1 MRLGIAL
8 PTAGNENGAEA
19 IAAAAEGAERI
30 GLDSVWSFERLLL
43 PTNEA
48 YAGQL
53 PDSYAS
59 VYSPLEVLAYVAGR
73 TSRVSLGTSTM
84 VALLHNPVDL
94 ARRFATLD
102 QLSDG
107 RAVVGIGQ
115 GWMPEEFEA
124 AGVPLSRR
132 GAGFAEFV
140 EAMRAAWSADPTS
153 YDGRF
158 YRFAESRIGPK
169 PVQAGGPPI
178 VVAAMAPAALQRTAA
193 AGLGLNPIW
202 FGWDALTE
210 TVGAFRKAAS
220 DAGHDPAVLPIVL
233 RVNGSLSETAQGDE
247 ATVVGSPAQAAEAIP
262 RLAELGV
269 TEILWSMDLPLEEQ
283 LGLLGQLVD

>member
-1 MRLGIAL
+1 MRLGIGL
-8 PTAGNENGAEA
+8 PTAGSENGAEA

-30 GLDSVWSFERLLL
+30 GLDSVWSFERLLM
-43 PTNEA
+43 PTNEG

-53 PDSYAS
+53 PDAYAS
-59 VYSPLEVLAYVAGR
+59 VYAPMEVLAYVAAK
-73 TSRVSLGTSTM
+73 TSRVTLGTSIM

-102 QLSDG
+102 QLSNG
-107 RAVVGIGQ
+107 RAVVGLGQ

-132 GAGFAEFV
+132 GAGFAEFL
-140 EAMRAAWSADPTS
+140 EAMRAAWAPDPTS

-158 YRFAESRIGPK
+158 YRFAESKIGPK
-169 PVQAGGPPI
+169 PVQPGGPPI
-178 VVAAMAPAALQRTAA
+178 LVAAMAPASLQRTAA
-193 AGLGLNPIW
+193 AGLGINPIW

-210 TVGAFRKAAS
+210 TAGAFREAAS
-220 DAGHDPAVLPIVL
+220 AAGHDPAVLPIVL
-233 RVNGSLSETAQGDE
+233 RVNASLTETAQGTE
-247 ATVVGSPAQAAEAIP
+247 ATVVGSPEQVAEAIP

-269 TEILWSMDLPLEEQ
+269 TEILWSMDLPVDDQ
-283 LGLLGQLVD
+283 LGLLGQLVG